1 MWLDVVVVPA
11 AFVAG
16 YAIGSAQVAA
26 AWNLADEQ
34 RARDRAA
41 GAGEPVSVEEAL
53 ARRIT
58 RDEDEE

>member
-1 MWLDVVVVPA
+1 MWLDVVVVPV

-16 YAIGSAQVAA
+16 YAIGAAQVAA
-26 AWNLADEQ
+26 AWNLSDEQ
-34 RARDRAA
+34 RARHRAA
-41 GAGEPVSVEEAL
+41 GDGAPVSVEEAL